1 MTGKRRTA
9 RLALGLLALLLCAP
23 PAARAKI
30 FKYVDRDGNIHVVDD
45 ESLIPPD
52 CRPDARVYSDPEDDL
67 SLKERVKLREM
78 RQQEREQEEAR
89 RRIEEE
95 RNAREAYLKSLETPV
110 IIRGNQVLVPV
121 EVGYRGRKAEL
132 TLLLDTGATHT
143 LIYRHAVAHLDLDNV
158 ERSHGRVAGGYVVK
172 TFQVRLGHLTV
183 GPWTAE
189 DVPVTLM
196 DHVGPASA
204 EQGLLGMD
212 FLKHRD
218 YRIDYEKQLIRW
230 AEPRKKRRN

>member
-1 MTGKRRTA
+1 MTGIRRTA
-9 RLALGLLALLLCAP
+9 TLALALLALDLVAL
-23 PAARAKI
+23 PAARARI

-52 CRPDARVYSDPEDDL
+52 CRPDARAYGDPEDDL
-67 SLKERVKLREM
+67 SPGDRVKLREL
-78 RQQEREQEEAR
+78 RQQEREEEEAR
-89 RRIEEE
+89 RRVEE
-95 RNAREAYLKSLETPV
+95 RRQAREAYLKSLETPV

-121 EVGYRGRKAEL
+121 EVGYRGRNAEL
-132 TLLLDTGATHT
+132 TLLLDTGATNT
-143 LIYRHAVAHLDLDNV
+143 LIYRHAVAGLEIDQA
-158 ERSHGRVAGGYVVK
+158 EKSHGRVAGGYVVR
-172 TFQVRLGHLTV
+172 TYRVRLGHMKV

-196 DHVGPASA
+196 DHVRPDSA
-204 EQGLLGMD
+204 EHGLLGMD

-230 AEPRKKRRN
+230 AEPRKKKRN